1 MRPTFARLLA
11 ISTIISI
18 AACTLPASAKDP
30 KSIEKKPAQAAAE
43 SFSTYANHPAASL
56 FAEDVAHRRG
66 LDADSVRT
74 LLAQARKLPR
84 VQQLMRPATSETA
97 KNWAAYRARFIEPV
111 RLKAGQAF
119 WQRHRPWLD
128 KAQAETGVPASLIV
142 GVIGVETLYG
152 RHMGDFRVLDALATL
167 AFDFPPEH
175 PRAAARS
182 AFFRD
187 ELEQFLSLI
196 QRTGQDATSVR
207 GSYAGAMGMPQ
218 FMPSSWVKHAVDFD
232 GDGRVD
238 LQGSA
243 ADAIGSVA
251 NYFVA
256 FGWKPGM
263 PTHYPVGFDA
273 TRLDM
278 DALMAP
284 DILPTFSPASFEAK
298 GAVLTEEGRAHPGPL
313 ALIELHNGKTGQPA
327 SYVAGTENF
336 YAVTRYNW
344 SSYYALAVIE
354 LGLSVEARMR
364 GVPLPLSMSDS
375 TTRLRP

>member
-18 AACTLPASAKDP
+18 AACALPASAKDP

-43 SFSTYANHPAASL
+43 SFSTYASHPAANL

-152 RHMGDFRVLDALATL
+152 RHMG
-167 AFDFPPEH
+167 
-175 PRAAARS
+175 
-182 AFFRD
+182 
-187 ELEQFLSLI
+187 
-196 QRTGQDATSVR
+196 SVK
-207 GSYAGAMGMPQ
+207 
-218 FMPSSWVKHAVDFD
+218 V
-232 GDGRVD
+232 
-238 LQGSA
+238 
-243 ADAIGSVA
+243 VA
-251 NYFVA
+251 
-256 FGWKPGM
+256 
-263 PTHYPVGFDA
+263 
-273 TRLDM
+273 
-278 DALMAP
+278 
-284 DILPTFSPASFEAK
+284 
-298 GAVLTEEGRAHPGPL
+298 EGRG
-313 ALIELHNGKTGQPA
+313 
-327 SYVAGTENF
+327 
-336 YAVTRYNW
+336 VT
-344 SSYYALAVIE
+344 
-354 LGLSVEARMR
+354 
-364 GVPLPLSMSDS
+364 
-375 TTRLRP
+375 

>member
-1 MRPTFARLLA
+1 MISKIAVRMGAA
-11 ISTIISI
+11 IIVSI
-18 AACTLPASAKDP
+18 AVNTVPSSAYAQK
-30 KSIEKKPAQAAAE
+30 IIKKIPVQAE
-43 SFSTYANHPAASL
+43 TVTYAGDPVVMA
-56 FAEDVAHRRG
+56 FADDVAQRRG
-66 LDADSVRT
+66 LDAASVRA
-74 LLAQARKLPR
+74 LLGQARKLPR
-84 VQQLMRPATSETA
+84 VQQLMRPAPTETA

-119 WQRHRPWLD
+119 WQRHRTWLD

-152 RHMGDFRVLDALATL
+152 RHTGDFRVLDALTTL

-187 ELEQFLSLI
+187 ELEQLLSLA
-196 QRTGQDATSVR
+196 QRTGQDAASLR
-207 GSYAGAMGMPQ
+207 GSYAGAMGLPQ
-218 FMPSSWVKHAVDFD
+218 FMPSSWVKYAVDFD

-238 LQGSA
+238 LQGSP

-263 PTHYPVGFDA
+263 PTHYPVSFDPA
-273 TRLDM
+273 RLDM
-278 DALMAP
+278 DALLAP

-298 GAVLTEEGRAHPGPL
+298 GAVLSDEGRAHPGPL
-313 ALIELHNGKTGQPA
+313 ALIELHNGASGQPP
-327 SYVAGTENF
+327 SHVAGTENF

-354 LGLSVEARMR
+354 LGLAVEASLR
-364 GVPLPLSMSDS
+364 GNPLPASLSES